1 MMKLSFNLSL
11 KKVCVFAITGFALT
25 AWAKPV
31 PDIKFQDLTG
41 HAQKLS
47 NLRGSITVISFWATW
62 CGPCKEELPRLSALK
77 QHYAEMGVR
86 FIAISADEPKTRA
99 KIEPFIQQQGIALE
113 VWTSAD
119 IGTLDRLTLGNG
131 LPATIVLDKDGSP
144 IGRIMGEARD
154 ADVTGYV
161 DWLLSDRSGA
171 PPPTTIKRM

>member
-1 MMKLSFNLSL
+1 MRLSVKFSL
-11 KKVCVFAITGFALT
+11 KKFCVFAVAGFALT
-25 AWAKPV
+25 AGAKPV

-41 HAQKLS
+41 HAQRLS
-47 NLRGSITVISFWATW
+47 DLRGSITVISFWATW

-77 QHYAEMGVR
+77 LQYADKGVR

-99 KIEPFIQQQGIALE
+99 KIQLFLQQQGIALE
-113 VWTSAD
+113 VWTGAD

-144 IGRIMGEARD
+144 IGRIMGEARE

-161 DWLLSDRSGA
+161 DWLLSDRTGAA
-171 PPPTTIKRM
+171 PPPVIKRM